1 MKKSLK
7 GRLVVVLLALM
18 LVGWLF
24 SASVT
29 FFYSSKVLL
38 EQIDNQLELF
48 LGASKGIF
56 RAISVHG
63 EEEVEAYFISRI
75 QQEGQALRITDVGVD
90 DGPLAPAINIFI
102 GEQQIV
108 VGENTPIFELP
119 NEAKLK
125 VFDQIGEPKEVWR
138 VLYSHDQEL
147 DVWFAVGVN
156 LNRAESSLRWIFAS
170 MLMPLLIVLPLTGL
184 FIYYGTSHGIKP
196 LRKFAEQISE
206 RTPESLAPIQVDSPY
221 QELEPLHSSLN
232 SLLAR
237 LERALESEQRFTANA
252 AHEMQTP
259 LAAIKIE
266 VQLCQRMVTDDDTK
280 AMLSRIND
288 RVDRASHTVK
298 QLLTLARLDPQ
309 LQVNYDVLDINELLL
324 EVSAELG
331 HIAAD
336 KNLSISLSDSSVM
349 TSGNREGLLIL
360 VRNILGNA
368 FKYTP
373 ENGQINV
380 RLTQNDVISL
390 IITNDCNPIADDEVA
405 KLGDRFYRPAGSSAT
420 GAGLGLSMVERICK
434 VHGGSFS
441 YAYNKDLKQF
451 EVNVNLPM

>member
-1 MKKSLK
+1 MKKTLK
-7 GRLVVVLLALM
+7 GRLVMVLLALM
-18 LVGWLF
+18 LLGWLF

-63 EEEVEAYFISRI
+63 EEEVEAYFISRM

-102 GEQQIV
+102 GEQQLV
-108 VGENTPIFELP
+108 VGENTPIFQLP
-119 NEAKLK
+119 NEANLK
-125 VFDQIGEPKEVWR
+125 VFDRIGEPKEVWR
-138 VLYSHDQEL
+138 VLYSHDEEL
-147 DVWFAVGVN
+147 DIWFAVGVN
-156 LNRAESSLRWIFAS
+156 LNRAENSLRWIFAS

-196 LRKFAEQISE
+196 LRKLAEQISE
-206 RTPESLAPIQVDSPY
+206 RTPDSLTPIEADCPY
-221 QELEPLHSSLN
+221 SELEPLHSSLN

-266 VQLCQRMVTDDDTK
+266 VQLCQRMVADDDMK

-309 LQVNYDVLDINELLL
+309 LQFSSDVIDLNELLL

-336 KNLSISLSDSSVM
+336 KNLSISLADTSVLI
-349 TSGNREGLLIL
+349 SGNREGLSIL

-373 ENGQINV
+373 DNGQVTV
-380 RLTQNDVISL
+380 RLAQTETISL
-390 IITNDCNPIADDEVA
+390 TIVNDCDEIADDDVA
-405 KLGDRFYRPAGSSAT
+405 KLGDRFYRPAGSHST
-420 GAGLGLSMVERICK
+420 GSGLGLSMVERICEM
-434 VHGGSFS
+434 HGGSFS
-441 YAYNKDLKQF
+441 YAYTKATKQF
-451 EVNVNLPM
+451 EVSITLPV

>member
-1 MKKSLK
+1 MKKTLK
-7 GRLVVVLLALM
+7 GRLVMVLLALM
-18 LVGWLF
+18 LLGWLF

-38 EQIDNQLELF
+38 EQIDNQLALF

-63 EEEVEAYFISRI
+63 EEEVEAYFISRM

-102 GEQQIV
+102 GEQQLV
-108 VGENTPIFELP
+108 VGESTPIFQLP

-125 VFDQIGEPKEVWR
+125 VFDRIGEPKEVWR
-138 VLYSHDQEL
+138 VLYSHDEEL

-156 LNRAESSLRWIFAS
+156 LNRAENSLRWIFAS

-196 LRKFAEQISE
+196 LRKLAEQISE
-206 RTPESLAPIQVDSPY
+206 RTPESLAPIEADCPY
-221 QELEPLHSSLN
+221 SELEPLHSSLN

-266 VQLCQRMVTDDDTK
+266 VQLCQRMVADDDMK

-309 LQVNYDVLDINELLL
+309 LQLSSDVIDLNELLL
-324 EVSAELG
+324 EVSAELS

-336 KNLSISLSDSSVM
+336 KNLSIRLADTSVLI
-349 TSGNREGLLIL
+349 SGNREGLSIL

-368 FKYTP
+368 FKYTAD
-373 ENGQINV
+373 NGQVTV
-380 RLTQNDVISL
+380 RLAQTEAISL
-390 IITNDCNPIADDEVA
+390 TIVNDCGEIADEDVA
-405 KLGDRFYRPAGSSAT
+405 KLGDRFYRPAGSRST
-420 GAGLGLSMVERICK
+420 GSGLGLSMVERICEM
-434 VHGGSFS
+434 HGGSFS
-441 YAYNKDLKQF
+441 YAYKKDTKQF
-451 EVNVNLPM
+451 EVRITLPV

>member
-7 GRLVVVLLALM
+7 GRLVMVLLALM
-18 LVGWLF
+18 LLGWLF

-38 EQIDNQLELF
+38 GQIDNQLELF
-48 LGASKGIF
+48 LGTSKGIF
-56 RAISVHG
+56 RAIAAHG
-63 EEEVEAYFISRI
+63 EEEVEAYFTSRM
-75 QQEGQALRITDVGVD
+75 QQEGQTLRITDVGVD

-108 VGENTPIFELP
+108 VGENTPIFRLP
-119 NEAKLK
+119 RKEKFK
-125 VFDQIGEPKEVWR
+125 TFDQIGQSKEIWR
-138 VLYSHDQEL
+138 VLYSHDTAL

-156 LNRAESSLRWIFAS
+156 LNRAENSLRWIFAS

-206 RTPESLAPIQVDSPY
+206 RTPESLAPIEADCPY
-221 QELEPLHSSLN
+221 EELEPLHHSLN

-237 LERALESEQRFTANA
+237 LERALQSEQRFTANA

-266 VQLCQRMVTDDDTK
+266 VQLCQRMVVDSDTK
-280 AMLSRIND
+280 AMLARIND

-309 LQVNYDVLDINELLL
+309 LQVNGEMLDINALLL
-324 EVSAELG
+324 DVSAELG
-331 HIAAD
+331 HIAAE
-336 KNLSISLSDSSVM
+336 KNLSISLSNTSVL
-349 TSGNREGLLIL
+349 TSANREGLLIL
-360 VRNILGNA
+360 LRNILGNA

-373 ENGQINV
+373 ENGLIHV
-380 RLTQNDVISL
+380 RLTQAAVTSL
-390 IITNDCNPIADDEVA
+390 IITNDCAPIADDEVA
-405 KLGDRFYRPAGSSAT
+405 KLGDRFYRPAGSSST
-420 GAGLGLSMVERICK
+420 GAGLGLSMVERICE
-434 VHGGSFS
+434 VHGGSFR
-441 YAYNKDLKQF
+441 YAYNKDLSQF
-451 EVNVNLPM
+451 EVNVSLPV

>member
-1 MKKSLK
+1 
-7 GRLVVVLLALM
+7 
-18 LVGWLF
+18 
-24 SASVT
+24 
-29 FFYSSKVLL
+29 
-38 EQIDNQLELF
+38 
-48 LGASKGIF
+48 
-56 RAISVHG
+56 
-63 EEEVEAYFISRI
+63 
-75 QQEGQALRITDVGVD
+75 
-90 DGPLAPAINIFI
+90 
-102 GEQQIV
+102 
-108 VGENTPIFELP
+108 
-119 NEAKLK
+119 
-125 VFDQIGEPKEVWR
+125 
-138 VLYSHDQEL
+138 
-147 DVWFAVGVN
+147 
-156 LNRAESSLRWIFAS
+156 

-266 VQLCQRMVTDDDTK
+266 VQLCQRMVTDDGTE

-336 KNLSISLSDSSVM
+336 KNLSISLSDSSVI

-360 VRNILGNA
+360 MRNILGNA

-420 GAGLGLSMVERICK
+420 GAGLVLSMVERFCQ

>member
-1 MKKSLK
+1 MN
-7 GRLVVVLLALM
+7 
-18 LVGWLF
+18 
-24 SASVT
+24 
-29 FFYSSKVLL
+29 
-38 EQIDNQLELF
+38 NQLELF
-48 LGASKGIF
+48 LGVSKGIF

-63 EEEVEAYFISRI
+63 EEEVEAYFISRM

-90 DGPLAPAINIFI
+90 DGPLAPAVNIFI
-102 GEQQIV
+102 GEQQLII
-108 VGENTPIFELP
+108 GENTPIFQLP
-119 NEAKLK
+119 NKAKLK
-125 VFDQIGEPKEVWR
+125 VFDRIGEPKEVWR
-138 VLYSHDQEL
+138 VLYSHDEEL

-156 LNRAESSLRWIFAS
+156 LNRAENSLRWIFAS

-196 LRKFAEQISE
+196 LRKLAEQISE
-206 RTPESLAPIQVDSPY
+206 RTPESLAPIEADCPY
-221 QELEPLHSSLN
+221 SELEPLHSSLN

-266 VQLCQRMVTDDDTK
+266 VQLCQRMVTDDGIK

-309 LQVNYDVLDINELLL
+309 LQVNYDVLDLNELLL

-336 KNLSISLSDSSVM
+336 KNLSISLSDTSVL

-360 VRNILGNA
+360 LRNILGNA

-373 ENGQINV
+373 DNGRINV
-380 RLTQNDVISL
+380 GLAQSDVITL
-390 IITNDCNPIADDEVA
+390 TITNDCDDIADEDVA
-405 KLGDRFYRPAGSSAT
+405 KLSDRFYRPAGSSST
-420 GAGLGLSMVERICK
+420 GAGLGLSMVERICEM
-434 VHGGSFS
+434 HRGSFS
-441 YAYNKDLKQF
+441 YSYNRDSKQF
-451 EVNVNLPM
+451 EVSITFPV